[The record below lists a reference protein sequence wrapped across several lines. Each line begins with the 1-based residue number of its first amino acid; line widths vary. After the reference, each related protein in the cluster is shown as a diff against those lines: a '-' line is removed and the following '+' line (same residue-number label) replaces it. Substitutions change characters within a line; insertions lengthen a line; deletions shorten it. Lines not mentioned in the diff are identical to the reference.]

1 MTKKI
6 LLLSAYDTS
15 SHHYWRDQLAN
26 MFSAYEWTQR
36 ALPARHFSWRI
47 RGNSLSWGF
56 DEADSFREDYDLL
69 IATSMVDLSSLR
81 GFIPKLATLP
91 TLVYFH
97 ENQFA
102 YPMGTVSNKNAEQ
115 QLVPIYSALC
125 ADAICF
131 NSNYNR
137 TTFLEGARSL
147 FKQLP
152 DLVPKNLSSH
162 LEASTALPVPI
173 DVPDKNERVSAAD
186 HLSVVWN
193 HRWEYDKGPGIL
205 LEIIRQI
212 AKEELPIR
220 FHILGEQFR
229 QWPAEFDQIQELLES
244 HCQRTGL
251 AAGHFGFIDN
261 KEQYFACLQQ
271 SDVVLSTA
279 LHEFQGV
286 AMQEA
291 ILCGCTPLAPA
302 RLVYPEYLEPQFLF
316 PAAETAEAEAAAAD
330 ILRTWLELRRSGTTL
345 PQADLQSYSS
355 NNLQDRYAAL
365 FARLLQG
372 R

>member
-147 FKQLP
+147 FK
-152 DLVPKNLSSH
+152 
-162 LEASTALPVPI
+162 
-173 DVPDKNERVSAAD
+173 
-186 HLSVVWN
+186 
-193 HRWEYDKGPGIL
+193 
-205 LEIIRQI
+205 
-212 AKEELPIR
+212 
-220 FHILGEQFR
+220 
-229 QWPAEFDQIQELLES
+229 
-244 HCQRTGL
+244 
-251 AAGHFGFIDN
+251 
-261 KEQYFACLQQ
+261 
-271 SDVVLSTA
+271 
-279 LHEFQGV
+279 
-286 AMQEA
+286 
-291 ILCGCTPLAPA
+291 
-302 RLVYPEYLEPQFLF
+302 
-316 PAAETAEAEAAAAD
+316 
-330 ILRTWLELRRSGTTL
+330 
-345 PQADLQSYSS
+345 
-355 NNLQDRYAAL
+355 
-365 FARLLQG
+365 
-372 R
+372 